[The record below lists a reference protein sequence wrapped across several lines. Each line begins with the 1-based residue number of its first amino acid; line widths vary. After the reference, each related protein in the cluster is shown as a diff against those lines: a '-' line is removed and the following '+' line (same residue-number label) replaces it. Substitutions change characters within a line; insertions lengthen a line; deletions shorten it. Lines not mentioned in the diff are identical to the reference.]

1 VGLTFYG
8 VRGSTPCD
16 GPEFARFGGN
26 TSCVVLE
33 APGHP
38 PVVLD
43 LGTGLRTYGR
53 AVEAARAD
61 ALPGPAPFRA
71 SVLLSHLHWD
81 HIQGLPFFAPLFR
94 DDSEVEVFGPRH
106 DDGPLAEIF
115 AGIMCPPYFPIR
127 PWDLAADLRFT
138 DVGDD
143 AFDAGDARVMSRWV
157 PHTGPTL
164 GFRIEL
170 AGRSIAYLPDHG
182 PGCAHG
188 TGPDGA
194 IAPGVL
200 ELCDGVD
207 VLIHDA
213 QHTPDEYEQRSTWG
227 HSTIDYAL
235 RVARESGARSLALF
249 HHDPG
254 HSDDVLDL
262 LLEEAVDRASRLDVP
277 HVFAAHDAQ
286 QIALEPVHAASGSP
300 TREMP

>member
-1 VGLTFYG
+1 MGLTFYG

-33 APGHP
+33 AAGHP
-38 PVVLD
+38 PVILD
-43 LGTGLRTYGR
+43 LGTGLRSYGR
-53 AVEAARAD
+53 VAEAARAGI
-61 ALPGPAPFRA
+61 AEPEPFTA

-81 HIQGLPFFAPLFR
+81 HVQGLPFFAPLFR
-94 DDSEVEVFGPRH
+94 ADSQVEVFGPRH
-106 DDGPLAEIF
+106 ADGPLAELF
-115 AGIMCPPYFPIR
+115 AGLMRPPYFPIR
-127 PWDLAADLRFT
+127 PRDLAAELRFT

-143 AFDAGDARVMSRWV
+143 SFAAGGALVTSRWV

-170 AGRSIAYLPDHG
+170 AGLRIAYLPDHG
-182 PGCAHG
+182 PDCHAA
-188 TGPDGA
+188 A

-213 QHTPDEYEQRSTWG
+213 QYTTDEYAERTTWG

-235 RVARESGARSLALF
+235 HVARESGARSLALF
-249 HHDPG
+249 HHDPA
-254 HSDDVLDL
+254 HSDDTLDA
-262 LLEEAVDRASRLDVP
+262 LLEQAVERAVGLAVP

-286 QIALEPVHAASGSP
+286 HLVLEPVHAASGSRP
-300 TREMP
+300 QGTP

>member
-1 VGLTFYG
+1 MGLTFYG

-33 APGHP
+33 GSGHP
-38 PVVLD
+38 PVILD
-43 LGTGLRTYGR
+43 LGTGLRSYGR
-53 AVEAARAD
+53 AVESAHAD
-61 ALPGPAPFRA
+61 GSTPAPFRA

-81 HIQGLPFFAPLFR
+81 HVQGLPFFAPLFR
-94 DDSEVEVFGPRH
+94 PESEVEVFGPRH
-106 DDGPLAEIF
+106 DDGPLAELF
-115 AGIMCPPYFPIR
+115 AGLMCPPYFPIR
-127 PWDLAADLRFT
+127 PEDLAADLRFT

-143 AFDAGDARVMSRWV
+143 TFDAGAARVTSCWV

-170 AGRSIAYLPDHG
+170 AGCRIAYLPDHG
-182 PGCAHG
+182 PDLHAGVES
-188 TGPDGA
+188 A
-194 IAPGVL
+194 ITPGVL

-213 QHTPDEYEQRSTWG
+213 QYTPDEYEQRSTWG

-235 RVARESGARSLALF
+235 HVAQESGARSLALF
-249 HHDPG
+249 HHDPA
-254 HSDDVLDL
+254 HSDDVLEVL
-262 LLEEAVDRASRLDVP
+262 VARAVDRAARLDIP

-286 QIALEPVHAASGSP
+286 HIALEPVHAALGSH
-300 TREMP
+300 TRGMP

>member
-1 VGLTFYG
+1 
-8 VRGSTPCD
+8 
-16 GPEFARFGGN
+16 
-26 TSCVVLE
+26 
-33 APGHP
+33 
-38 PVVLD
+38 
-43 LGTGLRTYGR
+43 
-53 AVEAARAD
+53 
-61 ALPGPAPFRA
+61 
-71 SVLLSHLHWD
+71 
-81 HIQGLPFFAPLFR
+81 
-94 DDSEVEVFGPRH
+94 
-106 DDGPLAEIF
+106 
-115 AGIMCPPYFPIR
+115 
-127 PWDLAADLRFT
+127 
-138 DVGDD
+138 
-143 AFDAGDARVMSRWV
+143 MSRWV